1 MTVSEKIKAM
11 IGKAS
16 WVRRMFEE
24 GALRKKKFGAE
35 NVFDFSLGN
44 PNLEPPA
51 QFREILMKM
60 VSDGSAGTHGYMP
73 NAGFA
78 ETRQAVADYLSRL
91 NQISFS
97 ANDIVMTS
105 GAAGALNVVLKTIL
119 NSGDEVIMP
128 APFFMEYAYYVE
140 NYGGVPR
147 IVDTNPDFS
156 INLARI
162 EEAIGANT
170 KAVLVNNPNNPTG
183 RVYTKEELAQ
193 LGRLLTG
200 YSEKYGDTIYL
211 ISDEPYSKIIYNG
224 VKCPSIFDAYQET
237 FLVTSFSKDLS
248 IPGERIGYIAVH
260 PLMREKG
267 IIMEGLILCNRVIGF
282 VNAPALMQ
290 RVIPFLLEVSV
301 DASLYQRKRD
311 MLCKGLKEAGYSFLM
326 PEGAFYLFPE
336 SPIPDDVEFVRALQ
350 EENILTVPG
359 TGFRGPGHFR
369 IAYCVDDGT
378 IERALPGF
386 VRVMNR
392 YR

>member
-1 MTVSEKIKAM
+1 MTVSERIKAM
-11 IGKAS
+11 IEKAS

-44 PNLEPPA
+44 PNLEPPVK
-51 QFREILMKM
+51 FREVLVQM

-78 ETRQAVADYLSRL
+78 ETRQAVADYLSNHNKL
-91 NQISFS
+91 SFTGD
-97 ANDIVMTS
+97 DIVMTA
-105 GAAGALNVVLKTIL
+105 GAAGAMNVVMKTIL
-119 NSGDEVIMP
+119 NPGDEVIIP
-128 APFFMEYAYYVE
+128 APFFMEYNYYVD
-140 NYGGVPR
+140 NYSGVSR
-147 IVDTNPDFS
+147 IVDTKADFS
-156 INLARI
+156 LDLVKI

-170 KAVLVNNPNNPTG
+170 KAVLVNNPHNPTG
-183 RVYTKEELAQ
+183 KVYTKGELDQ
-193 LGRLLTG
+193 LGRLLSRC
-200 YSEKYGDTIYL
+200 SEKYGEPIYL
-211 ISDEPYSKIIYNG
+211 ISDEPYSKIIYG
-224 VKCPSIFDAYQET
+224 GLTCPSIFGAYRES

-260 PLMREKG
+260 PLMRDKD
-267 IIMEGLILCNRVIGF
+267 IIMDGLILCNRVIGF

-290 RVIPFLLEVSV
+290 RVIPSLLEVSV
-301 DASLYQRKRD
+301 DVSLYQRKRD
-311 MLCKGLKEAGYSFLM
+311 ILCKGLEETGYKFSV
-326 PEGAFYLFPE
+326 PDGAFYLFPE
-336 SPIPDDVEFVRALQ
+336 SPIPDDVEFVRSLQ

-359 TGFRGPGHFR
+359 TGFGGPGHFR

-386 VRVMNR
+386 ARVMNR